1 MLHIYIFFYSTSK
14 KLIQLSQSKK
24 FNDHLD
30 KSTDTIELE
39 IVVSIQ
45 QASQTYKDILH
56 RKETFRGI
64 EESWT
69 VQASFSGE
77 FCSGE
82 LRE

>member
-1 MLHIYIFFYSTSK
+1 MWDIYIYIFYSTNK

-45 QASQTYKDILH
+45 QASQAYKDI
-56 RKETFRGI
+56 
-64 EESWT
+64 
-69 VQASFSGE
+69 
-77 FCSGE
+77 
-82 LRE
+82 